1 MDREASKRTPK
12 PPNCELLRPHASPE
26 WISPVDRTGSI
37 AISSPCCAW
46 EPLQAWRVK
55 DRLCSRTKTLPMARS
70 HSCLGLMI
78 LHDEA
83 TSIAVS
89 NDINSS
95 MREAVERRSSS
106 MERA

>member
-1 MDREASKRTPK
+1 MLCLGAASSLAGQGPIIFQDQD
-12 PPNCELLRPHASPE
+12 P
-26 WISPVDRTGSI
+26 
-37 AISSPCCAW
+37 
-46 EPLQAWRVK
+46 
-55 DRLCSRTKTLPMARS
+55 PMARS

-89 NDINSS
+89 NDIGSS
-95 MREAVERRSSS
+95 MREAVEGRSSS